1 MLAHEETVR
10 MKRHALGITLTIL
23 GLTACISTASAYS
36 NTTYEPIART
46 PNTITVFIDGIKDHG
61 GKPSLDADQIE
72 WYEGK
77 DADAAFAKHEPDS
90 GLTSAPDGYYIVND
104 DETLKTYEVDP
115 HAVVLMQIYDHDSLY
130 STTTEWNKSIPLKK
144 LETLFGEGDGG
155 QVDVSQFPYHL
166 TLKDGKVVRIVQQ
179 FIP

>member
-1 MLAHEETVR
+1 M

-36 NTTYEPIART
+36 NKAYEPIART
-46 PNTITVFIDGIKDHG
+46 PDTITVFIDGMNDQG
-61 GKPSLDADQIE
+61 GKLSLKADQIE

-77 DADAAFAKHEPDS
+77 EADAAFAKNEPDS

-104 DETLKTYEVDP
+104 DNALKSLEVDP
-115 HAVVLMQIYDHDSLY
+115 HAVVQMQIYDHDSLY
-130 STTTEWNKSIPLKK
+130 STTTEWNKSIPLPK
-144 LETLFGEGDGG
+144 LESLFHEADGG
-155 QVDVSQFPYHL
+155 QVDVSQYPYHL
-166 TLKDGKVVRIVQQ
+166 TLANGKVVQIVQQ

>member
-1 MLAHEETVR
+1 
-10 MKRHALGITLTIL
+10 MKRHALGITLTLL

-36 NTTYEPIART
+36 NSNYEPIART
-46 PNTITVFIDGIKDHG
+46 PDTITVFIDGMNDHG
-61 GKPSLDADQIE
+61 GKLSLEADQIE

-104 DETLKTYEVDP
+104 DDDALKTLEVDP
-115 HAVVLMQIYDHDSLY
+115 HAAVLMQIYDHDSLY
-130 STTTEWNKSIPLKK
+130 STTTAWNKSIPLMK
-144 LETLFGEGDGG
+144 LESLFHEGDGG